1 MTEEYIAAR
10 RIALGLEMEAPAQ
23 RGDDLWNVSVPNLGF
38 AQAEMPYQFFEKGF
52 AAPLELEAQKAALM
66 LYEDYDEDSDRA
78 ATLLKRLGVALGAG
92 DSDRLSALL
101 HEAPL
106 SDWLSLVLLSQKTL
120 NDTLKPA
127 LNAASEVC
135 RQIFSEALKSEI
147 SRLVAFT
154 ELLTSL
160 LTICEGGKE
169 A

>member
-23 RGDDLWNVSVPNLGF
+23 RGDDLWNVSVPYLGF
-38 AQAEMPYQFFEKGF
+38 ARAEMPYQFFEKGF

-78 ATLLKRLGVALGAG
+78 AALLKRLGVALLAD
-92 DSDRLSALL
+92 DSDGLSALL

-106 SDWLSLVLLSQKTL
+106 SDWLSLVLISQKTL
-120 NDTLKPA
+120 NDTLEPA
-127 LNAASEVC
+127 LNAASDAY
-135 RQIFSEALKSEI
+135 RQILGEALISEI
-147 SRLVAFT
+147 SRLVAFP

-160 LTICEGGKE
+160 LAICEGGKE
-169 A
+169 T